1 MRSLW
6 CVLLVILFAAQSGG
20 AADKDTNDPNDKIPS
35 KWDIK
40 IKDPNDPNSLIRTK
54 WKAILSVLH
63 ENTLSQELKK
73 REIRKIVAPIFDF
86 PLMAKLVLG
95 RKHWPKL
102 NPEQCERFTRL
113 FSKKLRDSY
122 VDKISLYTDEEGL
135 VKPALRKAKSVHI
148 PMDLISNDKTTAI
161 LYKIRKVERGWKIF
175 DVEVQGVSVILT
187 YKSQFDDI
195 LRKDTVEELLARLEK
210 KSAAR

>member
-1 MRSLW
+1 LW
-6 CVLLVILFAAQSGG
+6 
-20 AADKDTNDPNDKIPS
+20 P
-35 KWDIK
+35 
-40 IKDPNDPNSLIRTK
+40 R
-54 WKAILSVLH
+54 
-63 ENTLSQELKK
+63 KK

-95 RKHWPKL
+95 RRHWHKL

-148 PMDLISNDKTTAI
+148 PMDLISNS
-161 LYKIRKVERGWKIF
+161 
-175 DVEVQGVSVILT
+175 QGH
-187 YKSQFDDI
+187 
-195 LRKDTVEELLARLEK
+195 R
-210 KSAAR
+210 